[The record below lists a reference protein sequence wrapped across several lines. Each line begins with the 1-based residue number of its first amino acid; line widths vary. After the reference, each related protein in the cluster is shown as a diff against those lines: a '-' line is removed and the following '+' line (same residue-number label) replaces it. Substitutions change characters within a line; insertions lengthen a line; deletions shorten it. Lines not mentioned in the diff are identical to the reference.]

1 MTERQEAI
9 LLHYQCIWDT
19 YKQAN
24 YMQNLDI
31 RQLKEIA
38 SLHRELYPEL
48 PYPNLYCKTCI
59 IDMFKNLYNLL
70 YAKTK

>member
-9 LLHYQCIWDT
+9 LLHYKFIWET
-19 YKQAN
+19 YKQAQ

-38 SLHRELYPEL
+38 SLHRELYPDL
-48 PYPNLYCKTCI
+48 PYPNLYCKACI

-70 YAKTK
+70 ENA